1 MRRCLLA
8 AALLAA
14 FAPTAS
20 ALPKL
25 PLGHEGRWLTD
36 AGGRVVIL
44 QGTNMVYKRPPY
56 APDETGF
63 GADDARF
70 LAREGYDTV
79 RLGVIYAAVE
89 PQPGVYDDAYLD
101 RIAKTVKLL
110 GKHGITSLL
119 DFHQDLYN
127 ERFQGEGWPDWAV
140 LDDGLPAEPKNG
152 FPANYLGMPA
162 LQRAFDNF
170 WNNAAGPGGPG
181 LQDRYAAAWRH
192 VAERFAGNRHVMGY
206 DLMNEPWPGM
216 IWQDCANPSGC
227 PANDAKLAAFTK
239 QMLAAIREVDTRHL
253 VFYEPY
259 VLFNFGGGTTIGPFD
274 DDRTAMSFH
283 AYCLAAGNS
292 DSNDGCDTFDDMVAD
307 NADAHAKRTGDAIL
321 LTEFGA
327 TQAPDILTAMVE
339 RYERHMIGWQH
350 WHYCGC
356 DDPTTS
362 GPGDKQALVKD
373 PSKPPTGDNLQT
385 GALDILSRPHPAVV
399 GGTPLSYDFD
409 ADKRTFILRWT
420 TQRASG
426 KGRFKPG
433 TVTEVRVPRRQ
444 YPKGY
449 EVVAK
454 AAKVLSKR
462 NAPILRLAARKGAR
476 EPQVKITP

>member
-1 MRRCLLA
+1 MRRCLLVTIALLGA
-8 AALLAA
+8 AAPS
-14 FAPTAS
+14 AP
-20 ALPKL
+20 ALPTL

-36 AGGRVVIL
+36 ARGRVVIP

-70 LAREGYDTV
+70 LEREGYDTV

-101 RIAKTVKLL
+101 RIERTVRIL
-110 GKHGITSLL
+110 GRRGITSLL

-140 LDDGLPAEPKNG
+140 IDDGLPAEPKNG
-152 FPANYLGMPA
+152 FPANYIGMPA

-170 WNNAAGPGGPG
+170 WDNREG

-192 VAERFAGNRHVMGY
+192 VADRFKRNPYVMGY
-206 DLMNEPWPGM
+206 DLMNEPWPGAA
-216 IWQDCANPSGC
+216 WQDCINPTGC
-227 PANDAKLAAFTK
+227 PANDARLAAFTK
-239 QMLAAIREVDTRHL
+239 RTLTAIREVDRTHL
-253 VFYEPY
+253 VFYEPF

-274 DDRTAMSFH
+274 DDKLAMSFH
-283 AYCLAAGNS
+283 AYCLSAGNS
-292 DSNDGCDTFDDMVAD
+292 DSNDGCDTFDDMVAA

-339 RYERHMIGWQH
+339 RYERHMVGWQH

-373 PSKPPTGDNLQT
+373 PAKPPVGDNLQK

-399 GGTPLSYDFD
+399 AGTPLRYDFD
-409 ADKRTFILRWT
+409 AGKRTFEFAWT
-420 TQRASG
+420 TDRASG
-426 KGRFKPG
+426 RGRFGPRAL
-433 TVTEVRVPRRQ
+433 TEVRMPRRQ
-444 YPKGY
+444 YPQGY
-449 EVVAK
+449 RVAAEGARVV
-454 AAKVLSKR
+454 SKP
-462 NAPILRLAARKGAR
+462 NAPVLVLRARR
-476 EPQVKITP
+476 ERPRVTITPR